1 MRSRYRFINLNG
13 FYFVMTYNK
22 ALIEKLEDIIFE
34 KMSKKE
40 ISLVA
45 DRILDCADFRT
56 NKITLSKL
64 DEKLLFTPN
73 KIKEAVYII
82 EESMYKGMAKQPK
95 NSIRELIEVD
105 QKPLYNFKIEELL

>member
-1 MRSRYRFINLNG
+1 MLSSNRFINQNG

-40 ISLVA
+40 IILVA
-45 DRILDCADFRT
+45 DRISDCADFRT
-56 NKITLSKL
+56 DKITLSKL
-64 DEKLLFTPN
+64 DDKLLFTPN

-82 EESMYKGMAKQPK
+82 EESMYKGMKKRPK

-105 QKPLYNFKIEELL
+105 QKPLYDFKIEEQL

>member
-1 MRSRYRFINLNG
+1 MRSSNRFINQNG

-40 ISLVA
+40 IILVA
-45 DRILDCADFRT
+45 DRISDCADFRT
-56 NKITLSKL
+56 DKITLSKL
-64 DEKLLFTPN
+64 DDKLLFTPN

-82 EESMYKGMAKQPK
+82 EESMYKGMKKRPK

-105 QKPLYNFKIEELL
+105 QKPLYDFKIEEQL